1 LEIIRSFSQTAKL
14 IYFIDSV
21 KHKWN
26 DLKLAGKDK
35 DPNIVVTEDP
45 A

>member
-14 IYFIDSV
+14 IYFIDGA

-26 DLKLAGKDK
+26 DLKKAEKDK
-35 DPNIVVTEDP
+35 DPNIAVIEDP